1 MGRFGL
7 LVTLGAV
14 CPPDPP
20 QIGGA
25 GEGSAG
31 AEPSPY
37 SHADSNNVPVL
48 GSVL

>member
-14 CPPDPP
+14 CPPVPP
-20 QIGGA
+20 QSGVA
-25 GEGSAG
+25 GSVLLE

-37 SHADSNNVPVL
+37 GTPLNNVPALGFVL
-48 GSVL
+48 